1 MQTNARKTNIILK
14 GLSKKGKIVN
24 SICFQEEKARKTS
37 FIEKEHTR
45 RVCDRTKNEVFGRFL
60 P

>member
-1 MQTNARKTNIILK
+1 MQTNARKASIILR

-37 FIEKEHTR
+37 FIEREHTR
-45 RVCDRTKNEVFGRFL
+45 RVCDRTKNEVFRRFL